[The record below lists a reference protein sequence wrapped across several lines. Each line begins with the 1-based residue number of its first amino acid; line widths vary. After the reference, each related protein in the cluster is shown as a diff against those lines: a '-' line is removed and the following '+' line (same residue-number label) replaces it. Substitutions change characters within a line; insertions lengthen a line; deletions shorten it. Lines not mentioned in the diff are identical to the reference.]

1 MIFFLISKVL
11 PFRDLRISL
20 SFKGRISFL
29 KPLLTSLLRFS
40 ILFLFRCCIC
50 IFFSVSACVLTQS
63 CILPV
68 THAAKH
74 TQVIRPFSRT
84 CDTRRRTPGPA
95 HQGERMVPCWG
106 RFVGGDEP
114 GSSALSPDIHTQWV
128 HSHTCLIAWP
138 IGGGAHQ
145 WWRPLESEDRRIVMV
160 RGSSQFVI
168 KVIFT
173 SAFCCV

>member
-1 MIFFLISKVL
+1 MMIFFLISKVL

-20 SFKGRISFL
+20 SFKGRISFPETFANL
-29 KPLLTSLLRFS
+29 IVA

-50 IFFSVSACVLTQS
+50 IFFPVSACVLTQS

-74 TQVIRPFSRT
+74 TTTHPSTLLHMRHAQPDSWPRP
-84 CDTRRRTPGPA
+84 PG
-95 HQGERMVPCWG
+95 GEDGALLG
-106 RFVGGDEP
+106 RLVGGDEP

-128 HSHTCLIAWP
+128 HSHSCLIAWP
-138 IGGGAHQ
+138 IGGGAH

-160 RGSSQFVI
+160 RGSSQFLI
-168 KVIFT
+168 
-173 SAFCCV
+173 